1 MSTFAQWA
9 KERRKG
15 LDLTQAELAELVGC
29 SLITIA
35 KIESGKRRPSKQ
47 IAELMA
53 QHLRVPDEQ
62 RAVFVSFA
70 RGQTE
75 VPPMLGAVQT
85 ARQDAFTGIPAAA
98 ISGRLIGRECEMKQI
113 TDALRAEDARLITLV
128 GPGGVGKTQLALR
141 AAQAVR
147 EHFAQGVCFVDAA
160 SSTEAVGLVRTMAR
174 AMRAGETEGDGLLSA
189 VVHHIAALNLLLVL
203 DNLEQVAGA
212 SSVVAEVIAGCPR
225 VWVLA
230 TSREALRLG
239 GECVLPVQPLGV
251 PITVR
256 GEGAT
261 TADLA
266 HVPSVA
272 LFVERA
278 RSADP
283 AFQLTSSNARA
294 VAELCQRLDGLPLA
308 LELAAARVG
317 LMTPQ
322 ALLAK
327 LAPAQRINIE
337 LIAGG
342 VTGAPARQRTLRN
355 TIQWSYDLLSP
366 EEQSAFRQLAVFVGG
381 CTLEAAEAVLRP
393 SEGDGATDVWNAL
406 TVQLNRS
413 LLHRRGDG
421 DGDVRFVQ
429 LETIREFAVQQLDAA
444 PDAQDVR
451 RRYAAYFAGLAE
463 RAAALLP
470 GHRLQEGLAQLDA
483 DYTNLRVAL
492 DWLLQ
497 HDPALAQRMAVHLS
511 SYWDVRGYFQEA
523 RAIYEACLDKNP
535 EPSPDRAWV
544 LLALAILEYNAS
556 RLDRATACCD
566 QALQLCHRF
575 RDKRGIAQALLVMA
589 WATEGKHNAALA
601 KDRFRRSLA
610 AAHAAG
616 DDSILARG
624 HLTFARLFR
633 EQEGDLDAADA
644 SLEAALAIYRH
655 AGDARGVAHALM
667 QRSEVAAARGDYATA
682 VQRVSESVASFR
694 ELGAAN
700 ELGWALMSL
709 GESQLNAGML
719 ERAQP
724 NIEAGLTTFERVGV
738 IWGVAI
744 GRHHLGR
751 LALLKG
757 EPDTARSYYLNSMAL
772 CQTLNRIHM
781 MARCLAGLAGVA
793 VHEGNFERAAKLLGA
808 ALPNVPGDLTP
819 ADKREYQSFEASA
832 RAALG
837 DEAYQAIA
845 AMTDFGEA
853 VRIASA

>member
-29 SLITIA
+29 SLITVA
-35 KIESGKRRPSKQ
+35 KIESGERRPSKQ

-53 QHLRVPDEQ
+53 RHLRVPDEH
-62 RAVFVSFA
+62 RAAFVDFA

-75 VPPMLGAVQT
+75 VPPMLGAMQT
-85 ARQDAFTGIPAAA
+85 VRQPAFTGIPAAA
-98 ISGRLIGRECEMKQI
+98 ITGRLIGRERELQQI
-113 TDALRAEDARLITLV
+113 ADALQADDARLITLV

-141 AAQAVR
+141 AAQSVR
-147 EHFAQGVCFVDAA
+147 EAFTHGVCFVDAA
-160 SSTEAVGLVRTMAR
+160 SSRDAAQLTQAMAR
-174 AMRAGETEGDGLLSA
+174 AMHASDEFDLLA
-189 VVHHIAALNLLLVL
+189 VVRHIAKLNLLLVL

-239 GECVLPVQPLGV
+239 GERVLPVQPLSV

-256 GEGAT
+256 GEGAS

-283 AFQLTSSNARA
+283 QFDLTPGNARA
-294 VAELCQRLDGLPLA
+294 VAELCRRLDGLPLA

-327 LAPAQRINIE
+327 LAPAQRTNIE
-337 LIAGG
+337 LIGG
-342 VTGAPARQRTLRN
+342 GATGAPARQRTLRN
-355 TIQWSYDLLSP
+355 TIQWSYDLLDTA
-366 EEQSAFRQLAVFVGG
+366 EQSIFRQLGAFVGG
-381 CTLEAAEAVLRP
+381 CTLEAAEAVLRS
-393 SEGDGATDVWNAL
+393 SEGDGAASVWDAL
-406 TVQLNRS
+406 AVQLNRS
-413 LLHRRGDG
+413 LLQRREGT

-429 LETIREFAVQQLDAA
+429 LETIREFAIQQLDAA

-451 RRYAAYFAGLAE
+451 RRHAVYFAGLAE

-470 GHRLQEGLAQLDA
+470 GRRLQEGLAQLDA
-483 DYTNLRVAL
+483 EYANLRAAL

-497 HDPALAQRMAVHLS
+497 HDPPLAQRIAVHLS
-511 SYWDVRGYFQEA
+511 LYWDVRGDFQEA
-523 RAIYEACLDKNP
+523 RTVYVACLAANP
-535 EPSPDRAWV
+535 EPSLDRAWA
-544 LLALAILEYNAS
+544 LLGLATLDYNAS
-556 RLDRATACCD
+556 RLDIAMARCD
-566 QALQLCHRF
+566 AALQLCHRF
-575 RDKRGIAQALLVMA
+575 GDKRGIAQALLVMA
-589 WATEGKHNAALA
+589 WTTEGKHNVALA
-601 KDRFRRSLA
+601 KDRFRRSLTA
-610 AAHAAG
+610 AREAG

-624 HLTFARLFR
+624 HVTFARLFR
-633 EQEGDLDAADA
+633 EHEGDLDAADA
-644 SLEAALAIYRH
+644 SLEAALAIYRR
-655 AGDARGVAHALM
+655 AGDLRGVAHALM

-682 VQRVSESVASFR
+682 VRLAGESVVSFR
-694 ELGAAN
+694 DLGATN
-700 ELGWALMSL
+700 ELGWALVSL

-724 NIEAGLTTFERVGV
+724 NIEASLATFERVGV
-738 IWGVAI
+738 TWGVAI
-744 GRHHLGR
+744 SLHHLGR

-757 EPDTARSYYLNSMAL
+757 ERDTARSYYLRSMAL
-772 CQTLNRIHM
+772 CQTLNRTHM
-781 MARCLAGLAGVA
+781 TARCLAGLAGVA
-793 VHEGNFERAAKLLGA
+793 IHEGDFQRAARLLGA
-808 ALPNVPGDLTP
+808 ALPHVPGDLTP
-819 ADKREYQSFEASA
+819 ADQREYQSFEETV

-837 DEAYQAIA
+837 DEAYQAITA
-845 AMTDFGEA
+845 IVDLGEA
-853 VRIASA
+853 VQIAFA